1 MSKDRKSPR
10 ITITLDEAS
19 LRQIQAIAD
28 EVGGSMSFVIRK
40 AVKLYLRN
48 RRDGGR

>member
-1 MSKDRKSPR
+1 MSKHRKSPR

-40 AVKLYLRN
+40 AIKLYLNHRK
-48 RRDGGR
+48 R